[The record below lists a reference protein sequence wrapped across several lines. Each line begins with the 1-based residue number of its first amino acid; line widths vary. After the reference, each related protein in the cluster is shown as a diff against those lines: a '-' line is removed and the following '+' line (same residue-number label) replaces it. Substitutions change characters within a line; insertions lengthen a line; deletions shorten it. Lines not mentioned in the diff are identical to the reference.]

1 MAYGPKESP
10 EKVLKRRRHGRWI
23 ARILRLLGWTLRFRL
38 EDPFGVLA
46 SGPKPRIWV
55 VWHNRLANTPVW
67 YGRIAKGVGKLYA
80 LISASGD
87 GEILATIMADFGMHA
102 IRGSKSRGG
111 EEALRSLLREL
122 QAGNSVVIT
131 PDGPRGP
138 VYHLQEGVLK
148 LAEWSGVE
156 VVPIDFDL
164 SHQIEL
170 KTWDRLRI
178 VLPFARSVMHIRQ
191 PFKPPIDFITFKNEL
206 ISRLGE

>member
-1 MAYGPKESP
+1 MVYGPKESY

-23 ARILRLLGWTLRFRL
+23 AKFLRLLGWTLRFRL
-38 EDPFGVLA
+38 EDPYGVLA

-55 VWHNRLANTPVW
+55 VWHNRLASTPVW
-67 YGRIAKGVGKLYA
+67 YERIAKGVGKLYA

-87 GEILATIMADFGMHA
+87 GEILATVMADFGIHA

-111 EEALRSLLREL
+111 EEALRSLLKAL
-122 QAGNSVVIT
+122 QEGNSVVIT

-138 VYHLQEGVLK
+138 LYHLQEGVLK

-156 VVPIDFDL
+156 VVPIDFKL
-164 SHQIEL
+164 SCQIEL

-178 VLPFARSVMHIRQ
+178 VLPFARSVMLIRQ
-191 PFKPPIDFITFKNEL
+191 PFQSPINFETFKNDL
-206 ISRLGE
+206 IKRLSR